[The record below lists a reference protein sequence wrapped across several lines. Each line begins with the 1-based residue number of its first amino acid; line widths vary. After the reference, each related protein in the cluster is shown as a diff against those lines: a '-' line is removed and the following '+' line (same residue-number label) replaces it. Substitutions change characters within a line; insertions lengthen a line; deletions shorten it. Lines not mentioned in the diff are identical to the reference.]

1 MLRANIDPSIL
12 RPDRPLSSLSREKHK
27 GSSANGD
34 CRFRMGGSNASL
46 QTGQQRLESR
56 PVSGHVWGA
65 ENDQPHKPDSSP
77 RPQERR
83 PPFTRFYRAP
93 KAPHLKEWLDKLN
106 IDFPSH
112 ESQQPGQEQVPA
124 AGPAMHAD
132 CNAPAPDST
141 AFNGPTPA
149 QQALFAEKNL
159 DGAIVAPVLAAYRR
173 VGVQLNPKTYPWFF
187 CHQSRLSRLGCGGFN
202 DVEVVTM
209 STPESTFRERFALK
223 RESAN
228 RNISE
233 QEEVAGINVRRPQ
246 HGLRNLATCAV
257 AEALGWPVV
266 PRTRFALIRQ
276 DANGEIRLSLSLA
289 MKVVDGHSASTFKN
303 NQWFCAVTDKK
314 ATAHFS
320 RMLCT
325 PPVRPQEWN
334 AALRQFGFHHVDL
347 TKDRALVG
355 CQSYPNPK
363 IDFNHPQLKRELT
376 MLAFLDFIVG
386 HLDRHRGNY
395 KVNMKPSTNRKGAM
409 VGGYD
414 NDATFG
420 KNLRTPDDFR
430 QALQS
435 YAFFSVGLP
444 EVIDTEMADSVR
456 KLNLRDVL
464 EDLLGEPE
472 IQAAQARLDLTLNHI
487 DQLAKVGK
495 VINPGHWAQQKFED
509 PARSYIAREG
519 LQPAKISPVEYG

>member
-1 MLRANIDPSIL
+1 MLRANIDPSLI
-12 RPDRPLSSLSREKHK
+12 RPESPVSRLSTRKQE
-27 GSSANGD
+27 GPPANVD
-34 CRFRMGGSNASL
+34 CRFRMGGLNASL
-46 QTGQQRLESR
+46 QAGQQRL
-56 PVSGHVWGA
+56 VSGFVGA
-65 ENDQPHKPDSSP
+65 AQNDQPLKPESSF
-77 RPQERR
+77 RPQERKR
-83 PPFTRFYRAP
+83 SLARVCGAAKVPRV
-93 KAPHLKEWLDKLN
+93 KEWLHKLN

-112 ESQQPGQEQVPA
+112 ESQQPDQEQVPA
-124 AGPAMHAD
+124 PGAAMHGD
-132 CNAPAPDST
+132 RIVLTSGTT

-149 QQALFAEKNL
+149 QQALFTENNL
-159 DGAIVAPVLAAYRR
+159 DSTIVAPVLAAYRR
-173 VGVQLNPKTYPWFF
+173 VGVRLNPKTYPWFF
-187 CHQSRLSRLGCGGFN
+187 CHQNRLSRLGSGGFN
-202 DVEVVTM
+202 QVDVVTM
-209 STPESTFRERFALK
+209 TTPESTGRERFALK

-228 RNISE
+228 WNISE
-233 QEEVAGINVRRPQ
+233 QEEAAGINVRRPQ

-276 DANGEIRLSLSLA
+276 DADGEIRLSLRLA
-289 MKVVDGHSASTFKN
+289 MKVVDGHPAATFKN

-314 ATAHFS
+314 AMAHFS
-320 RMLCT
+320 SILST
-325 PPVRPQEWN
+325 PPVRPQEWD

-347 TKDRALVG
+347 TKDRVLVG
-355 CQSYPNPK
+355 CQSCPNPK

-395 KVNMKPSTNRKGAM
+395 KVNMKPLTNKKGAM

-420 KNLRTPDDFR
+420 KNLRTPDDFKK
-430 QALQS
+430 ALQS

-464 EDLLGEPE
+464 EDLLDEPE
-472 IQAAQARLDLTLNHI
+472 RHAAQARLDLALNYI
-487 DQLAKVGK
+487 EQLARIGK
-495 VINPGHWAQQKFED
+495 VIEPGHWAQQKFED

-519 LQPAKISPVEYG
+519 LQPAKVSLV